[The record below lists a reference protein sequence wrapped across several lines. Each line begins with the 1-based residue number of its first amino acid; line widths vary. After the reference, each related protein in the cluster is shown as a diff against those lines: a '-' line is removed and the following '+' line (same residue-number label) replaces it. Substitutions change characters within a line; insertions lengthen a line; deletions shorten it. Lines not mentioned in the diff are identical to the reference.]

1 MKMEITIVQAFL
13 IATWVWLVQSRV
25 FFGGATVTL
34 RFSPLMTGLVCGIIM
49 GDVTQAL
56 VITAG
61 LQIIYMGTFAP
72 GGSMPSEPSIATAI
86 AVPAALGANL
96 DPAAAFAIALPI
108 GILGSYLQQIRFV
121 INTFVV
127 HMTDAAAENLNFTKL
142 MFHANI
148 TPVIVA
154 WILHVPVIFAAL
166 YVGVPMITA
175 GIEALEGTPAIHVLE
190 VISRGLPAIGI
201 AVTIYV
207 IGKKQYLVFF
217 LLAYFLSVVFRDL
230 GITMVTWAIL
240 GTLLAAIFVM
250 GKGNGGQQTLATT
263 SSVEVEAGDDED
275 F

>member
-1 MKMEITIVQAFL
+1 MDISLFQAL
-13 IATWVWLVQSRV
+13 AIATWVWLVQSRV

-49 GDVTQAL
+49 GDVTQAMI
-56 VITAG
+56 ITAG
-61 LQIIYMGTFAP
+61 LQVIYMGTFAP

-86 AVPAALGANL
+86 AVPAALGAGL

-121 INTFVV
+121 LNTFVV
-127 HMTDAAAENLNFTKL
+127 HRTDAAAANLNFKKL
-142 MFHANI
+142 FIHSNV
-148 TPVIVA
+148 TPVVIA

-166 YVGVPMITA
+166 FYGVPVIA
-175 GIEALEGTPAIHVLE
+175 NAVAALEGGPAIHVLE

-207 IGKKQYLVFF
+207 IGKKQYVLFF
-217 LLAYFLSVVFRDL
+217 LLSYFLSVIMRDM
-230 GITMVTWAIL
+230 GVTMVTWAIL
-240 GTLLAAIFVM
+240 GAIIAAVFVM
-250 GKGNGGQQTLATT
+250 SKGSNQQVSVATNANI
-263 SSVEVEAGDDED
+263 ELEDGDDED

>member
-1 MKMEITIVQAFL
+1 MEITMLQAFL

-34 RFSPLMTGLVCGIIM
+34 RFSPLMTGLVSGIIM
-49 GDVTQAL
+49 GDVTQAMI
-56 VITAG
+56 ITAG
-61 LQIIYMGTFAP
+61 LQLIYMETFAP
-72 GGSMPSEPSIATAI
+72 GGSMPSEPAIATAI
-86 AVPAALGANL
+86 AVPVALGSGL
-96 DPAAAFAIALPI
+96 DTAAAFAIALPI

-127 HMTDAAAENLNFTKL
+127 HMTDTAAEKLNFRNL
-142 MFHANI
+142 MIHANI
-148 TPVIVA
+148 TPVVIA

-166 YVGVPMITA
+166 YLGVPQITA
-175 GIEALEGTPAIHVLE
+175 AIETLEGTPAIHVLE

-207 IGKKQYLVFF
+207 IGKKEYLVFF
-217 LLAYFLSVVFRDL
+217 LLAYFMRVIFRDL

-240 GTLLAAIFVM
+240 GTLLATIFVM
-250 GKGNGGQQTLATT
+250 IKDSKQKPAIAVAN
-263 SSVEVEAGDDED
+263 SSAIPVASGDDND

>member
-1 MKMEITIVQAFL
+1 MEITLIQAFL

-49 GDVTQAL
+49 GDVRQAMI
-56 VITAG
+56 ITAG
-61 LQIIYMGTFAP
+61 LQVIYMGTFAP

-121 INTFVV
+121 INTFIV
-127 HMTDAAAENLNFTKL
+127 HMTDAAAEALDFKKL

-148 TPVIVA
+148 TPVIIA
-154 WILHVPVIFAAL
+154 WILHVPVIFVAL
-166 YVGVPMITA
+166 YLGVPMIA
-175 GIEALEGTPAIHVLE
+175 SGIEALEGTPAIHVLE

-207 IGKKQYLVFF
+207 IGKKQYLLFF
-217 LLAYFLSVVFRDL
+217 LLAYFLGVVFQGM

-240 GTLLAAIFVM
+240 GTLVAAIFVM
-250 GKGNGGQQTLATT
+250 SKANNQQQTVALA
-263 SSVEVEAGDDED
+263 SNVQLEVGDDED

>member
-1 MKMEITIVQAFL
+1 MEISLVQALL

-49 GDVTQAL
+49 GDVPQAMI
-56 VITAG
+56 ITAG
-61 LQIIYMGTFAP
+61 LQVIYMGTFAP

-86 AVPAALGANL
+86 AVPAALGAGL

-121 INTFVV
+121 LNTFVV
-127 HMTDAAAENLNFTKL
+127 HMTDAAAENLHFKKL
-142 MFHANI
+142 TFHSNI
-148 TPVIVA
+148 TPVIIA

-166 YVGVPMITA
+166 YLGVPIIA
-175 GIEALEGTPAIHVLE
+175 QGVAALEGTAAIHVLE

-207 IGKKQYLVFF
+207 IGKKEYIIFF
-217 LLAYFLSVVFRDL
+217 LLSYFMSVVFSSL
-230 GITMVTWAIL
+230 GITMVTWAIM

-250 GKGNGGQQTLATT
+250 SKGNPAPANVAATENL
-263 SSVEVEAGDDED
+263 VLEDGDDED

>member
-1 MKMEITIVQAFL
+1 MEINMLQAFL

-34 RFSPLMTGLVCGIIM
+34 RFSPLMTGLVSGIIM
-49 GDVTQAL
+49 GDVTQAMI
-56 VITAG
+56 ITAG
-61 LQIIYMGTFAP
+61 LQMIYMGTFAP

-86 AVPAALGANL
+86 AVPAAIGSGL

-127 HMTDAAAENLNFTKL
+127 HMTDTAAEKLNFRNL
-142 MFHANI
+142 MIHANI
-148 TPVIVA
+148 TPVVIA

-166 YVGVPMITA
+166 YLGVPQITA
-175 GIEALEGTPAIHVLE
+175 AIETLEGTPAIHVLE
-190 VISRGLPAIGI
+190 VIAGGLPAIGI

-217 LLAYFLSVVFRDL
+217 LLAYFMSVIFSDL

-250 GKGNGGQQTLATT
+250 TKDSKQEPAIAVAN
-263 SSVEVEAGDDED
+263 SSAIPVASGDDND

>member
-1 MKMEITIVQAFL
+1 MEITMIQAFL

-86 AVPAALGANL
+86 AVPAAIGANL

-121 INTFVV
+121 INTFIV
-127 HMTDAAAENLNFTKL
+127 HMTDAAAENLHFGKL
-142 MFHANI
+142 MFHAI
-148 TPVIVA
+148 FSPIIVA
-154 WILHVPVIFAAL
+154 WVLHVPVIFAAL
-166 YVGVPMITA
+166 YLGIPQITA
-175 GIEALEGTPAIHVLE
+175 GIVALEGTAAIHVLE

-240 GTLLAAIFVM
+240 GAILAAIFVM
-250 GKGNGGQQTLATT
+250 SKGNSGQQAVATT
-263 SSVEVEAGDDED
+263 STTPVEAGDDED